1 MLAAR
6 STVAR
11 RAVTLTAAKGA
22 VRSLG
27 RTSRSNP
34 PRGPPGGGGATTLYG
49 PVVQL
54 FQPTSG
60 GTGARAGKAVSSES
74 KEQPTKRRNPRQ
86 LVAHLDEYVVGQP
99 RAKRVL
105 AVAVYNHYARLPN
118 DATAA
123 ATSAG
128 SEATRSST
136 RPSAS
141 TSSTSSPPGLPQG
154 FTAGWTEV
162 EPTADERKFVDLH
175 LARLAN
181 LPDWAAGALPW
192 RQPPTS
198 QQQHRHAAD
207 LKPTRKRKSAV
218 QKQAEATAAEA
229 AGGGQQADG
238 AQSDGAVAVE
248 GKGDSET
255 QSTKGKTTTGPKTDD
270 KVEERFYRTPSGKL
284 AFVKTR
290 KDDPSSSPEISIFDT
305 SDSATLATSPAD
317 ERLDVSAILSDFLG
331 QRVGEPAV
339 SAAASASSKTE
350 PLFEKSNILLLG
362 PTGTGKSLLAR
373 TLARELEVPFVSVDA
388 ASWTA
393 AGYVGGDVEECV
405 ARLAEAA
412 DGDLEKAGRG
422 IVFID
427 EIDKIAATS
436 GTTRDIGGTGVQQA
450 LLKMLEGT
458 TVNVSEHGYSGG
470 SGGGAASM
478 FGGFGRRGPSREPA
492 MVDTTNIL
500 FICAGAFVGLD
511 KIVQARLSKGSIGFT
526 SRIAPK
532 PAALPAS
539 ASASTVETSATA
551 STSVAQSTSSL
562 VPSTNRAGQV
572 DTPQQDLSPLLEQVE
587 PQDLVQFGLIPEFIG
602 RIPITA
608 ALKALSE
615 GDLIRILRE
624 PKFSL
629 VQQYTDLFA
638 ASGVHLLFT
647 TPALKA
653 IAAQAVKKQTGARG
667 LRRIMEN
674 VLLDSMYEAPQ
685 SSIRYVLITEAVV
698 TSGEPA
704 KYYSRSQKHLFE
716 IDHTAE
722 EESMAGTDAG
732 GPAQGARQS
741 AEEHAKP
748 KKRAAGF

>member
-1 MLAAR
+1 MPQ
-6 STVAR
+6 SFTV
-11 RAVTLTAAKGA
+11 
-22 VRSLG
+22 
-27 RTSRSNP
+27 
-34 PRGPPGGGGATTLYG
+34 
-49 PVVQL
+49 
-54 FQPTSG
+54 
-60 GTGARAGKAVSSES
+60 
-74 KEQPTKRRNPRQ
+74 
-86 LVAHLDEYVVGQP
+86 
-99 RAKRVL
+99 
-105 AVAVYNHYARLPN
+105 
-118 DATAA
+118 
-123 ATSAG
+123 
-128 SEATRSST
+128 
-136 RPSAS
+136 
-141 TSSTSSPPGLPQG
+141 
-154 FTAGWTEV
+154 GWTEV
-162 EPTADERKFVDLH
+162 EPTADERKLVDLH

-181 LPDWAAGALPW
+181 LPEWATGALGKP
-192 RQPPTS
+192 
-198 QQQHRHAAD
+198 QHRHAAD

-218 QKQAEATAAEA
+218 QKQADAAADQLEGGEKPSAESVTAKSEKSPKDPK
-229 AGGGQQADG
+229 G
-238 AQSDGAVAVE
+238 SDSQMPSRSD
-248 GKGDSET
+248 DS
-255 QSTKGKTTTGPKTDD
+255 QL
-270 KVEERFYRTPSGKL
+270 EERFYRTPSGKL
-284 AFVKTR
+284 ALVKTR
-290 KDDPSSSPEISIFDT
+290 KDDPESSPEISIFDT
-305 SDSATLATSPAD
+305 SDSVTPFAADTD
-317 ERLDVSAILSDFLG
+317 ERAEVSAILSDFLG
-331 QRVGEPAV
+331 QRAGEPA
-339 SAAASASSKTE
+339 AAATRANKVVE

-373 TLARELEVPFVSVDA
+373 TLARQLEVPFVSVDA

-393 AGYVGGDVEECV
+393 AGYVGGDVEECI

-412 DGDLEKAGRG
+412 DGDLEKAARG

-427 EIDKIAATS
+427 EVDKIAATS

-478 FGGFGRRGPSREPA
+478 FGGFGRKGPSREAA

-526 SRIAPK
+526 SRIAPA
-532 PAALPAS
+532 PVAPAS
-539 ASASTVETSATA
+539 ETSAGGA
-551 STSVAQSTSSL
+551 SAPA
-562 VPSTNRAGQV
+562 VPSIAQPTRSAPTVSRAGQV
-572 DTPQQDLSPLLEQVE
+572 DSPQQDLSPLLEQVE

-615 GDLIRILRE
+615 DDLIRILKE

-647 TPALKA
+647 SLALKA
-653 IAAQAVKKQTGARG
+653 VAAQAVKKQTGARG

-698 TSGEPA
+698 TSGAPA

-722 EESMAGTDAG
+722 EESMAAAAESGAPEAEAA
-732 GPAQGARQS
+732 PAP
-741 AEEHAKP
+741 EHAKP

>member
-6 STVAR
+6 RSAR
-11 RAVTLTAAKGA
+11 TLARLGTTCPTRA
-22 VRSLG
+22 LG
-27 RTSRSNP
+27 RTSRSSP
-34 PRGPPGGGGATTLYG
+34 PRGRHAAPHTLYG

-54 FQPTSG
+54 FHPTGSG
-60 GTGARAGKAVSSES
+60 AGPSRSSPDQDQRAPGADTAAAA
-74 KEQPTKRRNPRQ
+74 RRNPRQ

-105 AVAVYNHYARLPN
+105 AVAVYNHYARLPS
-118 DATAA
+118 A
-123 ATSAG
+123 ATDAPLSA
-128 SEATRSST
+128 SDATRSST
-136 RPSAS
+136 RPGSKADK
-141 TSSTSSPPGLPQG
+141 SSTPPPGLPQS
-154 FTAGWTEV
+154 FTVGWTQV

-175 LARLAN
+175 LAQLAN
-181 LPDWAAGALPW
+181 LPEWTSGGAKP
-192 RQPPTS
+192 
-198 QQQHRHAAD
+198 QHRHAAD
-207 LKPTRKRKSAV
+207 LKPTRKRKGAV
-218 QKQAEATAAEA
+218 QKEADAKAGADQTESQGAETATAEGEA
-229 AGGGQQADG
+229 PTATD
-238 AQSDGAVAVE
+238 
-248 GKGDSET
+248 KPSED
-255 QSTKGKTTTGPKTDD
+255 KKTAARVDEPELG
-270 KVEERFYRTPSGKL
+270 ERFYRTPSGKL
-284 AFVKTR
+284 ALVKTR
-290 KDDPSSSPEISIFDT
+290 RGDADAAPEISIFDT
-305 SDSATLATSPAD
+305 SDSTTLAAPHG
-317 ERLDVSAILSDFLG
+317 ERSDVGAILSDFLG
-331 QRVGEPAV
+331 QRVGDPAV
-339 SAAASASSKTE
+339 SAAARSSKSAAVE

-373 TLARELEVPFVSVDA
+373 TLARQLEVPFVSVDA

-393 AGYVGGDVEECV
+393 AGYVGGDVEECI

-412 DGDLEKAGRG
+412 EGDLDKAARG

-458 TVNVSEHGYSGG
+458 TVNISEHGYSGG

-526 SRIAPK
+526 SKIAPA
-532 PAALPAS
+532 PAAATDGAASKAATPAGS
-539 ASASTVETSATA
+539 DSPTTR
-551 STSVAQSTSSL
+551 VAA
-562 VPSTNRAGQV
+562 VANRAGQV
-572 DTPQQDLSPLLEQVE
+572 DSPQQDLSPLLEQVE

-615 GDLIRILRE
+615 GDLVRILKE

-647 TPALKA
+647 TPALRA
-653 IAAQAVKKQTGARG
+653 VAAQAVKKQTGARG

-674 VLLDSMYEAPQ
+674 VLLDSMFEAPQ

-698 TSGEPA
+698 TAGAPA

-722 EESMAGTDAG
+722 DESIAASEVGATADNGANK
-732 GPAQGARQS
+732 PAA
-741 AEEHAKP
+741 ADLAKP

>member
-6 STVAR
+6 ITANR
-11 RAVTLTAAKGA
+11 TAARHVA
-22 VRSLG
+22 APATIRSLG

-34 PRGPPGGGGATTLYG
+34 PRGGPRHHLYG

-54 FQPTSG
+54 FHPAGPAG
-60 GTGARAGKAVSSES
+60 GTTTPTVSKA
-74 KEQPTKRRNPRQ
+74 PTATAATARRNPRQ
-86 LVAHLDEYVVGQP
+86 LVAHLDD
-99 RAKRVL
+99 
-105 AVAVYNHYARLPN
+105 VYNHYARLPSSAG
-118 DATAA
+118 DETATA
-123 ATSAG
+123 SD
-128 SEATRSST
+128 ATRSSS
-136 RPSAS
+136 RPASSSKSAS
-141 TSSTSSPPGLPQG
+141 APPPGLPQS
-154 FTAGWTEV
+154 FTVGWTQV
-162 EPTADERKFVDLH
+162 EPTADERKLVDLH

-181 LPDWAAGALPW
+181 LPEWATGALGGKP
-192 RQPPTS
+192 
-198 QQQHRHAAD
+198 QHRHATD

-218 QKQAEATAAEA
+218 QKQADAAAAAAAAEESEGREKPSADSVA
-229 AGGGQQADG
+229 AASEKTAKDPKGSDSQKASRSDD
-238 AQSDGAVAVE
+238 AQL
-248 GKGDSET
+248 
-255 QSTKGKTTTGPKTDD
+255 
-270 KVEERFYRTPSGKL
+270 EERFYRTPSGKL
-284 AFVKTR
+284 ALVKTR
-290 KDDPSSSPEISIFDT
+290 KDDPESSPEISIFDT
-305 SDSATLATSPAD
+305 SDSVTTPSSSAADTD
-317 ERLDVSAILSDFLG
+317 ERAEVSAILSDFLG
-331 QRVGEPAV
+331 QRVGEPA
-339 SAAASASSKTE
+339 AAAARANHKVVE

-373 TLARELEVPFVSVDA
+373 TLARQLEVPFVSVDA

-393 AGYVGGDVEECV
+393 AGYVGGDVEECI

-412 DGDLEKAGRG
+412 DGDLEKAARG

-427 EIDKIAATS
+427 EVDKIAATS

-526 SRIAPK
+526 SRIAPA
-532 PAALPAS
+532 PAAPAS
-539 ASASTVETSATA
+539 EPSTGAASATTLLPP
-551 STSVAQSTSSL
+551 VAQPTRSAPTVS
-562 VPSTNRAGQV
+562 RAGQV
-572 DTPQQDLSPLLEQVE
+572 DSPPQDLSPLLEQVE

-615 GDLIRILRE
+615 GDLIRILKE

-647 TPALKA
+647 SLALKA
-653 IAAQAVKKQTGARG
+653 VAAQAVKKQTGARG

-704 KYYSRSQKHLFE
+704 RYYSRSQKHLFE

-722 EESMAGTDAG
+722 EESVAAAAAAESGAPEAEAEAA
-732 GPAQGARQS
+732 PAP
-741 AEEHAKP
+741 EHAKP